1 MNRLIDRRLNGRG
14 KSTVNRE
21 RFLRC
26 FKTQVRAEVKRMVGE
41 RKVEEMDRG
50 GKVHLPKKDIAEP
63 SFGFGRGGDRD
74 FVLPGNR
81 EYLAGDRIPR
91 PGGSGDGSGGGSGS
105 GGGDD
110 DGNGAGPGTGDG
122 REEFVFSLSREEFMS
137 IFFDD
142 LELPHLIRTHLGST
156 EQVRSIRAGYTTQG
170 SPSNLSVRRT
180 LGNALARRIALGGA
194 LMQEVAALEAA
205 LEAAVAE
212 GRDGDSARIRE
223 ELERLRARRASLPYL
238 EELDLR
244 YRNRVLRPEPVARAA
259 MFCLMDVSASM
270 DETKKDLAKRF
281 FTLLY
286 LFLTR
291 KYKQVELIF
300 IRHTENAEEVDED
313 TFFHDPKSGGTVV
326 FSALELM
333 DRIRRERY
341 AEDWNVYTAQASDGD
356 AFGSDPAKSARFL
369 REILLPATRY
379 YAYIELGPEESVHP
393 STLWAEYAVLAE
405 ELDNFAMR
413 RAERRESIYPVFRD
427 LFSKEIQ

>member
-21 RFLRC
+21 RFMRRY
-26 FKTQVRAEVKRMVGE
+26 KAQIRDEVKRMIGE
-41 RKVEEMDRG
+41 RRIQDMEKG
-50 GKVHLPKKDIAEP
+50 GEVHLPKKDIAEP
-63 SFGFGRGGDRD
+63 NFGFGHGGERE

-81 EYLAGDRIPR
+81 EYVAGDRIPR
-91 PGGSGDGSGGGSGS
+91 PNGEGTGNGGGAGEAGNNSEEAR
-105 GGGDD
+105 DD
-110 DGNGAGPGTGDG
+110 
-122 REEFVFSLSREEFMS
+122 FVFSLSRDEFLD

-142 LELPHLIRTHLGST
+142 LELPRLLRTQMSTVDHFRPIRN
-156 EQVRSIRAGYTTQG
+156 GYTTQG

-180 LGNALARRIALGGA
+180 LGNALARKIALSGA
-194 LMQEVAALEAA
+194 ITRELAELEAA
-205 LEAAVAE
+205 HQSAVAE
-212 GRDGDSARIRE
+212 GRSEEAQ
-223 ELERLRARRASLPYL
+223 ELEQELEQRRTRRATLPFL

-244 YRNRVLRPEPVARAA
+244 YRNRVLRPEPVARAV

-291 KYKQVELIF
+291 KYTQVELVF
-300 IRHTENAEEVDED
+300 IRHTEDAEEVDED

-333 DRIRRERY
+333 EQIRRERF
-341 AEDWNVYTAQASDGD
+341 AEDWNVYAAQASDGD

-369 REILLPATRY
+369 REALLPVTRY
-379 YAYIELGPEESVHP
+379 YAYIELSPEGIFHP
-393 STLWAEYAVLAE
+393 STLWAEYALLAE
-405 ELDNFAMR
+405 NIENFAMSRVTNR
-413 RAERRESIYPVFRD
+413 RSIYPVFRS
-427 LFSKEIQ
+427 LFSKENVE